1 MVRFLSTLNFTVQG
15 IRDLK
20 HSTTR
25 ADEFRADVENVGGKI
40 LFQYWSVGDADG
52 CFVFEAPS
60 EHVAMQ
66 LLMRLEQQGN
76 VRTKTMRVFDEKE
89 FSNVVAGI

>member
-25 ADEFRADVENVGGKI
+25 ADEFRADVEKSGGRV
-40 LFQYWSVGDADG
+40 LFQYWAVGDMDG

-60 EHVAMQ
+60 DQVATQ

-76 VRTKTMRVFDEKE
+76 VRTKTIRVFDEKE
-89 FSNVVAGI
+89 FSSIAAGI